1 MKILNQNTHLKE
13 HELCEKIANELLP
26 KLAKLDFE
34 LKSIKFEKSSD
45 NLLKLKIIKA

>member
-1 MKILNQNTHLKE
+1 MKILNQNQNTKE

-26 KLAKLDFE
+26 KLAELDFK

-45 NLLKLKIIKA
+45 NLIKLKIIKA